1 MSSLIGIRREDKNPW
16 EGRAPLTP
24 EHVRELRER
33 CSVDVLMQPSS
44 IRAFPDQAYQ
54 DAGAGID
61 EDMSSCPV
69 VLGIKEIPPDFLEP
83 EKTYIF
89 FSHTIKG
96 QPYNMPILRR
106 LLEQKSSLIDYEKVE
121 DDEGRRLIFFGKFAG
136 LAGMIDSLWSL
147 GQRLAWEGIENPFYG
162 IRQALHYKSLEDA
175 TREISQIGDSI
186 RSEGLPPEI
195 RPLICGFTGYG
206 HVSMGAQEIFDLLP
220 VETIA
225 PEEVALLADRKDRSG
240 RVVYKVVF
248 KEEHLVEPVEAGQ
261 PFALQDY
268 YDHPEKYRSIF
279 GAYVPHLT
287 VIMNCI
293 YWDQRYPRF
302 VTKCILR
309 DLFGGDENPRLRV
322 IGDITCDVEGAM
334 ECTVRAT
341 DPGNPVFVY
350 DPIEETTKDGHA
362 GRGPVVLAVDNLPCE
377 LAGESSNY
385 FSHVLKA
392 FVPEIVKADF
402 SGSFEECDLPPAI
415 KRAMIVYKG
424 ELTPDYQY
432 LQEYL

>member
-1 MSSLIGIRREDKNPW
+1 MSSMIGIRREDKNPW

-33 CSVDVLMQPSS
+33 YSLEVVMQPST
-44 IRAFPDQAYQ
+44 IRAFPDQVYK
-54 DAGAGID
+54 DAGAAID

-69 VLGIKEIPPDFLEP
+69 VFGIKEIPPDSFEP
-83 EKTYIF
+83 GKTYIF

-96 QPYNMPILRR
+96 QSYNMPILRR
-106 LLEQKSSLIDYEKVE
+106 LLEQKCSLIDYEKVE

-162 IRQALHYKSLEDA
+162 IRQALHYKSLEDV
-175 TREISQIGDSI
+175 TREISQIGDAI
-186 RSEGLPPEI
+186 RSEGLPPDL

-206 HVSMGAQEIFDLLP
+206 HVSTGAQEIFDLLP
-220 VETIA
+220 VETIT
-225 PEEVALLADRKDRSG
+225 PEEVALLAGRKDRSG

-261 PFALQDY
+261 PFELQDY

-287 VIMNCI
+287 MIMNCI

-302 VTKCILR
+302 VTKRILR
-309 DLFGGDENPRLRV
+309 DLFGGDEKPRLRV

-334 ECTVRAT
+334 ECTARAT

-350 DPIEETTKDGHA
+350 DPIEETTKDGYA

-377 LAGESSNY
+377 LAGESTAY
-385 FSHVLKA
+385 FSHALKDFIPQIA
-392 FVPEIVKADF
+392 KADY
-402 SGSFEECDLPPAI
+402 SGSFEECDLPSSF
-415 KRAMIVYKG
+415 KRGMIVYKG
-424 ELTPDYQY
+424 ELTPDYRY
-432 LQEYL
+432 LQKYL

>member
-24 EHVRELRER
+24 EHVRELREQYSLEVR
-33 CSVDVLMQPSS
+33 LQPSS
-44 IRAFPDQAYQ
+44 IRAFPDQAYK
-54 DAGAGID
+54 DEGAAID
-61 EDMSSCPV
+61 EDISTCPV
-69 VLGIKEIPPDFLEP
+69 VFGIKEVPPDFFEQGR
-83 EKTYIF
+83 TYIF

-96 QPYNMPILRR
+96 QTYNMPILRR
-106 LLEQKSSLIDYEKVE
+106 LLEQKCSLIDYEKVE

-162 IRQALHYKSLEDA
+162 IRQALHYKSLDDA
-175 TREISQIGDSI
+175 TREISQIGETI
-186 RSEGLPPEI
+186 RSEGLPREL

-220 VETIA
+220 IETIA
-225 PEEVALLADRKDRSG
+225 PEEVALVGREDRSG

-248 KEEHLVEPVEAGQ
+248 KEEHMVEPVEKGR
-261 PFALQDY
+261 PFELQDY
-268 YDHPEKYRSIF
+268 YDHPDKYRSVF
-279 GAYVPHLT
+279 ESYVPHLT
-287 VIMNCI
+287 MIMNCI

-302 VTKCILR
+302 VTKRLLG
-309 DLFGGDENPRLRV
+309 DLFGADERPRLRV
-322 IGDITCDVEGAM
+322 IGDITCDVEGAV

-341 DPGNPVFVY
+341 DSGNPVFVY
-350 DPIEETTKDGHA
+350 DPLKDKAIDGHA

-377 LAGESSNY
+377 LAGEASTY
-385 FSHVLKA
+385 FSNILKG
-392 FVPEIVKADF
+392 FIPEIAKADY
-402 SGSFEECDLPPAI
+402 SMSFEECNLSPAI
-415 KRAMIVYKG
+415 KRAMIVYRG

-432 LQEYL
+432 LREYL